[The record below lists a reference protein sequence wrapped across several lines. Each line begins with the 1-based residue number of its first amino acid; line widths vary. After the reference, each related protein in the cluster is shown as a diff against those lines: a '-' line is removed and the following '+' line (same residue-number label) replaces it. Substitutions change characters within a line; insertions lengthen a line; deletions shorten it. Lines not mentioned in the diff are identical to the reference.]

1 MPKRTTSTKP
11 SGPLSDL
18 ALEVLR
24 ILKAEF
30 IEQDRTAADLSDGYV
45 GLNMQK
51 LQTSALSSGTISR
64 VDYDLAIKELEDRK
78 LVGTGPMEMYDNPP
92 NSGVFIFASF
102 SKREYIYL
110 KEEGYRMAG
119 DQTRNRSAPLKQ
131 NVHISGGNFYQSPI
145 GVGGQVSQ
153 QINFDVSN
161 EADSARYLE
170 ELLGQA
176 GITVEEPTKTE
187 LGQMVSA
194 ANRGDMAAAKPV
206 FQKVFGMVAEPI
218 KQLAYG
224 VLTAIVMK
232 QMGM

>member
-1 MPKRTTSTKP
+1 VPKRTTSTKL
-11 SGPLSDL
+11 SGPISDL
-18 ALEVLR
+18 ALELLR
-24 ILKAEF
+24 TLKAEF

-45 GLNMQK
+45 GLNMQR
-51 LQTSALSSGTISR
+51 LQASALSSGIISR

-119 DQTRNRSAPLKQ
+119 DQTRNRSAPSKQ

-170 ELLGQA
+170 ELLEQA

-187 LGQMVSA
+187 LSQMVSA